1 MSLIVAGVGAGNTVK
16 IGPIV
21 VTMDVSDSVVT
32 GTGLVSF
39 GGADYAAL
47 VLLVAVGAVV
57 LIVFLRSSKGPIEP
71 EGSLPNHDSD
81 EDNDRSNL

>member
-1 MSLIVAGVGAGNTVK
+1 MKLTVAGVGAGNTVK

-21 VTMDVSDSVVT
+21 VTMDVSASIIT
-32 GTGLVSF
+32 GTGVVSF

-57 LIVFLRSSKGPIEP
+57 LVVFLRSSKGPAEP
-71 EGSLPNHDSD
+71 EGSLPNQDSD
-81 EDNDRSNL
+81 DDNDRSNL

>member
-1 MSLIVAGVGAGNTVK
+1 MNLTVAGVGAGNTVK

-21 VTMDVSDSVVT
+21 VTMDVSASIIT
-32 GTGLVSF
+32 GTGVVSF

-57 LIVFLRSSKGPIEP
+57 LVFLRSSKGPAEP
-71 EGSLPNHDSD
+71 EGSLPNQDSD
-81 EDNDRSNL
+81 DDNDRSNL